1 MSHGT
6 FAGLEDA
13 GEAPV
18 SDEVS
23 TAMPEFRPSS
33 DTPRQDSAARCHG
46 VRDRILAGLVLYT
59 LVRTSEALAG
69 DQAAVTR
76 VPLDPELGD
85 HRQSPPLTTPSIRP
99 LEYLA
104 APIDAG
110 NPVFSS
116 TDFRPRKATLF
127 DRDPSAAAFD
137 DLPMLHGTTVWQR
150 MADYKSHDRV
160 RLLTLWE
167 SRGSTISLQAGRKGD
182 PSLQWT
188 SRLMNRGG
196 STRGLL
202 DRWFSVSLANAG
214 NSLRGVSRSMTAPA
228 PSKQQLNIPVNAGLK

>member
-13 GEAPV
+13 VVAQV

-23 TAMPEFRPSS
+23 TAMPEFRPSN
-33 DTPRQDSAARCHG
+33 DTPQADSEVRCHG
-46 VRDRILAGLVLYT
+46 VRDRILLGLVLYT
-59 LVRTSEALAG
+59 LVRTGEALAG
-69 DQAAVTR
+69 DQAAATR
-76 VPLDPELGD
+76 VPLDPEVGD
-85 HRQSPPLTTPSIRP
+85 RRQSPPLTTSSIRP
-99 LEYLA
+99 LKDLA
-104 APIDAG
+104 APIDTG

-116 TDFRPRKATLF
+116 TDFRPRKANLF

-137 DLPMLHGTTVWQR
+137 DLPMLRGTTVWQR

-167 SRGSTISLQAGRKGD
+167 SQGSTVSLQAGRKGD

-202 DRWFSVSLANAG
+202 DRWFSASLANAG

-228 PSKQQLNIPVNAGLK
+228 PSKQLNLPVNAALK

>member
-1 MSHGT
+1 
-6 FAGLEDA
+6 
-13 GEAPV
+13 
-18 SDEVS
+18 
-23 TAMPEFRPSS
+23 MPEFRPSS
-33 DTPRQDSAARCHG
+33 LTPGNGSAGRCRS
-46 VRDRILAGLVLYT
+46 VRDTILVGLVLYT

-76 VPLDPELGD
+76 VPLDPAMGD
-85 HRQSPPLTTPSIRP
+85 LRQSPPLTASSLRSPAD
-99 LEYLA
+99 YA
-104 APIDAG
+104 APVDAG
-110 NPVFSS
+110 NPVFSN

-137 DLPMLHGTTVWQR
+137 DAPMLRGTTVWQR
-150 MADYKSHDRV
+150 MGDYKSHDRV

-167 SRGSTISLQAGRKGD
+167 SQGSTISLQAGRKGD

-188 SRLMNRGG
+188 SRWMNHGG

-214 NSLRGVSRSMTAPA
+214 NSLRGASRSMSAPT
-228 PSKQQLNIPVNAGLK
+228 PSKQLNLPVNAGLK

>member
-1 MSHGT
+1 
-6 FAGLEDA
+6 
-13 GEAPV
+13 
-18 SDEVS
+18 
-23 TAMPEFRPSS
+23 MPEFRPSS
-33 DTPRQDSAARCHG
+33 DTPQTDSAMRCHG
-46 VRDRILAGLVLYT
+46 VRDRILVGLVLYT

-69 DQAAVTR
+69 DQAAATR
-76 VPLDPELGD
+76 LPLDPEMGD
-85 HRQSPPLTTPSIRP
+85 QRQSPPLTTSSIRP
-99 LEYLA
+99 LEDLA

-110 NPVFSS
+110 KPVFSS

-127 DRDPSAAAFD
+127 DRDPSAAAYD

-160 RLLTLWE
+160 RVLTLWE
-167 SRGSTISLQAGRKGD
+167 SQGSTVSLQAGRKGD

-202 DRWFSVSLANAG
+202 DRWFSASLANAG
-214 NSLRGVSRSMTAPA
+214 NSLRGVSRSVSAPA
-228 PSKQQLNIPVNAGLK
+228 ATKPMNMPVNASLK